1 MGIKR
6 IADEEFLIDISL
18 GRSERHRV
26 VFRGSE
32 REAQIAYLRLR
43 KQYGK
48 KSTDIK
54 LIEDA
59 LEEYLEHAKLHD
71 EEKTYKERKR
81 VFFGHLL
88 GAFGR
93 FHPDFISSDMIELYQ
108 KKRLAEIHE
117 TKHGNKGGHR
127 MVNLEIIYLRGLV
140 AWMKEKGY
148 CNEDLSKCRPL
159 KYRRPVPAVLD
170 HQTCLAIIDA
180 METYWKTFYLCLY
193 LGGCRQDEIK
203 RLTWLK
209 VNLKAHYMIVTGKRQ
224 KERMV
229 PLNPTLWTALVA
241 HSMSQVS
248 AQMNRLVFP
257 SPKTN
262 AKLVDIR
269 KAIDRAKA
277 RLGIEDHVTPHKFR
291 HSFASSLLR
300 RGKDL
305 RTIQTLLGHED
316 IQTTQIYM
324 HVDLGMLADAVD
336 SLEE

>member
-1 MGIKR
+1 MQ
-6 IADEEFLIDISL
+6 
-18 GRSERHRV
+18 
-26 VFRGSE
+26 RG
-32 REAQIAYLRLR
+32 
-43 KQYGK
+43 
-48 KSTDIK
+48 
-54 LIEDA
+54 
-59 LEEYLEHAKLHD
+59 
-71 EEKTYKERKR
+71 
-81 VFFGHLL
+81 
-88 GAFGR
+88 
-93 FHPDFISSDMIELYQ
+93 P
-108 KKRLAEIHE
+108 
-117 TKHGNKGGHR
+117 
-127 MVNLEIIYLRGLV
+127 
-140 AWMKEKGY
+140 
-148 CNEDLSKCRPL
+148 SKCRPL

-209 VNLKAHYMIVTGKRQ
+209 VNLKARYMIVTGKRQ

-241 HSMSQVS
+241 HNMSQVS

-257 SPKTN
+257 SPKTH

-269 KAIDRAKA
+269 KAIDRAKTK
-277 RLGIEDHVTPHKFR
+277 LGIADHVTPHKFR

-316 IQTTQIYM
+316 IATTQIYT
-324 HVDLGMLADAVD
+324 HVDLGMLSDAVD